1 MTITARAPIETKRCC
16 RCGETKAVTEFNRRR
31 RSCDGLQHN
40 CKPCSNAVYRAWAQA
55 HPERH
60 QANIKRSNEE
70 WTARRR
76 AKTVTARAK
85 WAAIA
90 QEAARP

>member
-1 MTITARAPIETKRCC
+1 MTITARAPIETKRCSC
-16 RCGETKAVTEFNRRR
+16 CGETKALGEFHRNRHAK
-31 RSCDGLQHN
+31 DGRAAY
-40 CKPCSNAVYRAWAQA
+40 CKPCSNAVHRAWRQA

-60 QANIKRSNEE
+60 QANIKRANEV
-70 WTARRR
+70 WIARRR
-76 AKTVTARAK
+76 AKNVTARSK